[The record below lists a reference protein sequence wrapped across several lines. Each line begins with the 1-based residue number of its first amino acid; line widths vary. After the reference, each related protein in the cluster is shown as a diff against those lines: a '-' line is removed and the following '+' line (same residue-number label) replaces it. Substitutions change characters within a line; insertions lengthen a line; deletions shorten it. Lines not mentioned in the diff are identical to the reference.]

1 MAKKYKIIPDP
12 VYGYLRADPLPT
24 RDEVERYY
32 LDEFYSS
39 EYKRFNDSSLEVQK
53 EEQDFF
59 NSRWEAICAMSEEH
73 FGKLEGLSVFDVGF
87 GFAQALLY
95 FRENGLDACGLEPSG
110 EGVEYAKS
118 KGLDVYQSGIED
130 FSCVG
135 SRRFNIVT
143 LLNVLEHLR
152 SPADTLLNIKNKL
165 IKPNGL
171 LIIDVPNEFNDFQ
184 TAANAEYNLKEWWVC
199 PPNHINYFSVTSLS
213 RLLDKC
219 GYNVVHREAS
229 FPLEMFLLM
238 GDVYVGNGELG
249 KTCHKKR
256 VLFEHL
262 MKKHG
267 KSKKLSQFY
276 KALADLDLGRQ
287 VVFYATPK

>member
-1 MAKKYKIIPDP
+1 MASKYKIIPDP

-24 RDEVERYY
+24 KDEVERYY

-53 EEQDFF
+53 EERDFF
-59 NSRWEAICAMSEEH
+59 NSRWEAICEISKGH
-73 FGKLEGLSVFDVGF
+73 FGKLKGLSVFDVGF

-95 FRENGLDACGLEPSG
+95 FRDKGMEACGLEPSR

-118 KGLDVYQSGIED
+118 QGLDVYQAGIED

-135 SRRFNIVT
+135 SRRFDIVT

-152 SPADTLLNIKNKL
+152 APAETLVNIKNKL

-171 LIIDVPNEFNDFQ
+171 LVIDVPNEFNDFQ
-184 TAANAEYNLKEWWVC
+184 TAANAEFKLKEWWVC
-199 PPNHINYFSVTSLS
+199 PPNHINYFSVSSLS

-219 GYNVVHREAS
+219 GYKVIHREAS

-238 GDVYVGNGELG
+238 GDVYVGNDELG
-249 KTCHKKR
+249 KTCHQKR
-256 VLFEHL
+256 VLFEYL

-267 KSKKLSQFY
+267 KGKKLSQFY
-276 KALADLDLGRQ
+276 HALAELDLGRQ